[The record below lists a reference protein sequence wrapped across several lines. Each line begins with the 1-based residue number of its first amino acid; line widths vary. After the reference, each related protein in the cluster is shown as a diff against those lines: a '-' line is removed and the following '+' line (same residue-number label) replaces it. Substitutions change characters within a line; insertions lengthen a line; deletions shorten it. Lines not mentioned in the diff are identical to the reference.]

1 MFVICL
7 VKYILA
13 KFYKTARIHGV
24 WRGALASISDGD
36 SARDLEL
43 TLGFFSLTE
52 LRRFAMTD
60 GNWLSGVWKAFA
72 GSWGVAEVQI
82 SFSVLWRSAD
92 LPSVVFRA
100 GSRQPAAPIH
110 SLPPLSWPST
120 FRLFSLSGGN
130 RSQGRDCKHLSYL
143 SPETEVSPPDPAAI
157 ESAGLEAYRPACKGL
172 SVRSSRGQS
181 PGLCWFRV
189 TVWVGGRKIALFN
202 PFISFGVTA
211 TNSIVTHLPFG

>member
-1 MFVICL
+1 
-7 VKYILA
+7 
-13 KFYKTARIHGV
+13 
-24 WRGALASISDGD
+24 
-36 SARDLEL
+36 
-43 TLGFFSLTE
+43 
-52 LRRFAMTD
+52 MTD